1 MISALSA
8 FCGSRCQKLPTVI
21 SCIGS
26 LLTSPKVVRDILTR
40 QVCSGQV
47 SVDEAI
53 VDCCS
58 SGVLAKLSAYFV
70 CVVPEIGED
79 FALTTTAMPQQLVAH
94 HRRGR
99 ENIVPPPV
107 RGNERRMFL

>member
-1 MISALSA
+1 MTYKASVLRAG
-8 FCGSRCQKLPTVI
+8 FSRH
-21 SCIGS
+21 
-26 LLTSPKVVRDILTR
+26 
-40 QVCSGQV
+40 
-47 SVDEAI
+47 EAI

-58 SGVLAKLSAYFV
+58 SGVLAELSADVV

>member
-1 MISALSA
+1 MYDRLSLPRKRSDVLNWGRPPPKTENRALML
-8 FCGSRCQKLPTVI
+8 QW
-21 SCIGS
+21 
-26 LLTSPKVVRDILTR
+26 

-58 SGVLAKLSAYFV
+58 SGVLAELSAYFV